1 MHALG
6 NYQGIDV
13 KMVDPQEIKHLHP
26 LINTDG
32 LVGGI
37 YQRSDGSID
46 PTGKI
51 HKIQRFFI
59 PLPVSAY
66 FTVLDQNKEIYHST
80 CVFRCFSTKWDVFIS

>member
-1 MHALG
+1 MMHALG

-37 YQRSDGSID
+37 YQGSDGSID
-46 PTGKI
+46 PTGKHI
-51 HKIQRFFI
+51 
-59 PLPVSAY
+59 
-66 FTVLDQNKEIYHST
+66 
-80 CVFRCFSTKWDVFIS
+80 

>member
-1 MHALG
+1 MMHALG

-13 KMVDPQEIKHLHP
+13 KMVDPEEIKKIHP

-37 YQRSDGSID
+37 YQGSDGSID
-46 PTGKI
+46 PTG
-51 HKIQRFFI
+51 
-59 PLPVSAY
+59 
-66 FTVLDQNKEIYHST
+66 NKEIYRST